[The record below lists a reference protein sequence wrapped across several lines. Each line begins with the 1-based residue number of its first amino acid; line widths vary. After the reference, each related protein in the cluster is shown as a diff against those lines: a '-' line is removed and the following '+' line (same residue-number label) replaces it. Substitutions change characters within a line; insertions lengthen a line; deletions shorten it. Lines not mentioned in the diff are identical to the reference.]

1 MRGKIDVV
9 RYLVKD
15 IGIHATKEDIF
26 GNTPLSN
33 ARKLRSQEIIDILVE
48 SDGILAR
55 EIGTVVECRGEDLA
69 DIDIS
74 SSNYN
79 GNFSNYFN

>member
-1 MRGKIDVV
+1 MRGNIDVV

-15 IGIHATKEDIF
+15 VCVDATKEDIF

-48 SDGILAR
+48 SDGIFARDIATDTKER
-55 EIGTVVECRGEDLA
+55 EIDSVSDDL
-69 DIDIS
+69 IS
-74 SSNYN
+74 
-79 GNFSNYFN
+79 